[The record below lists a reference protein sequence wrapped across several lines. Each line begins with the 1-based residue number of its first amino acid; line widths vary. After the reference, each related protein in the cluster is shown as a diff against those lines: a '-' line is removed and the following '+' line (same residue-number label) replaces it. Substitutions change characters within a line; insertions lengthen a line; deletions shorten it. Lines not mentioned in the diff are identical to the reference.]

1 MGTESRQASL
11 EHNAQWDIEM
21 IYNTDDDLGNPDEGN
36 LMDSIPSNVDPLP
49 TLLNRPSEP
58 PTNSQSRPQ
67 WPWLIQPYLG
77 QVATVV
83 REANVLFDAVHK
95 EQDIQGNNP
104 AAPFDDE
111 EEWDLAK
118 WLVKNVS
125 QTGIKE
131 FTKLAIV
138 SDHSIL
144 LVI

>member
-1 MGTESRQASL
+1 
-11 EHNAQWDIEM
+11 
-21 IYNTDDDLGNPDEGN
+21 
-36 LMDSIPSNVDPLP
+36 
-49 TLLNRPSEP
+49 
-58 PTNSQSRPQ
+58 
-67 WPWLIQPYLG
+67 
-77 QVATVV
+77 VV
-83 REANVLFDAVHK
+83 GEADTLFDAVHK

-118 WLVKNVS
+118 WLVKNVL
-125 QTGIKE
+125 QTGIEE